1 MIVLIRRVLL
11 TLSSVAVVAAVNVYS
26 VRISKGDL
34 TKKEQFAIA
43 LQKCQEAAAKDIP
56 AKCEL
61 YGKIQFVDSFPDVK
75 VKAVTSFPDIKVK
88 MVENFADSP
97 GEWKAVDSFP
107 DYKVQW
113 VSSFPD
119 YKVKF
124 VDSFPGCD

>member
-1 MIVLIRRVLL
+1 M
-11 TLSSVAVVAAVNVYS
+11 VAATQTLGVQ
-26 VRISKGDL
+26 IKGGEL
-34 TKKEQFAIA
+34 SKKEQFAIA
-43 LQKCQEAAAKDIP
+43 LQKCQEAAAKDVP

-88 MVENFADSP
+88 MVESFADSP